1 MKHIITGSLLL
12 LSSGLY
18 AASISGVEHGSAAG
32 GYQLVFK
39 NAGVKPAAFNTDSSI
54 VLDFPNTTSSMKSRG
69 VDVASNGIYNVDVIP
84 GQGRTRAVI
93 NLSSPMNYNVSLQG
107 QDVIVSVTPGA
118 KGAMKAPVGKA
129 AAPAAGFRG
138 AVNPQMVNVGKGTA
152 TIGKGVNTVGA
163 LSPEFKRT
171 SNGRAAFTF
180 NLPSPD
186 TVVNIRKDGNKVVAD
201 VRGITIANSEQKR
214 LDVTDYNTPVS
225 YAEIKKGNGGATV
238 SLNMAGNPFEFVSYQ
253 SGNTYSI
260 EIMKPAQSAQDR
272 KVQEMLGF
280 GSGKHYKGEPLS
292 LNFQDIEVRAVL
304 QIIAEFTRNNIVVSD
319 GVTGNITLR
328 LDNVPWDQ
336 ALDIIMKTKGLD
348 KRQSGDVIYV
358 ATLEELRTSELTILR
373 TLEEKKQLTPT
384 RIDRIQVQFARA
396 TDLKKL
402 IDEAKN
408 NVRSTTANGLSTNVD
423 SILSE
428 KGSVSVD
435 ERTNTLIVNDIPEKI
450 QAVRDLVAELDK
462 PVKQVLI
469 DSRIV
474 LTEDNYARDL
484 GSRFGVSFI
493 NRSSSKLVTG
503 SGNSVA
509 SSVLAQS
516 VVNGERPLTVPD
528 LTNRLGVNMPVIGGT
543 SGNPASYGL
552 SILSGDFLVDLELSA
567 LQTEGRVEIV
577 SSPRV
582 VTQDGAPA
590 EIWSGVEVPIV
601 TRNENSTNGTSSSS
615 STTLETVT
623 AALRLSVTPRIAP
636 NNMVDMELNINND
649 ELGNNVSVAGQTS
662 FTKNTSGVK
671 TNVLVDNGETIV
683 LGGVY
688 KQRQTA
694 KTEKVPLLGDI
705 PVIGNAFKKNTRAF
719 EKNEMLIFVT
729 PRIVDKQLVDNDK
742 FSSLR
747 DR

>member
-253 SGNTYSI
+253 SGNTYTI

-396 TDLKKL
+396 ADLKKL
-402 IDEAKN
+402 IDDAKN
-408 NVRSTTANGLSTNVD
+408 NVRSTTTNGLSNNVD

-450 QAVRDLVAELDK
+450 QAVRELVAELDK

-484 GSRFGVSFI
+484 GARFGVSFI
-493 NRSSSKLVTG
+493 NRTNSKLVTG
-503 SGNSVA
+503 SGSSAA
-509 SSVLAQS
+509 STSLAVD
-516 VVNGERPLTVPD
+516 VVNGTRPLTIPD
-528 LTNRLGVNMPVIGGT
+528 LSNRLGVNMPVVGGT
-543 SGNPASYGL
+543 AGTPASYGL

-590 EIWSGVEVPIV
+590 EVWSGTEVPIV
-601 TRNENSTNGTSSSS
+601 TRDDEGKS
-615 STTLETVT
+615 TLETVT
-623 AALRLSVTPRIAP
+623 AALRLNVTPRIAP

-688 KQRQTA
+688 KQRQAA
-694 KTEKVPLLGDI
+694 KTDKVPLLGDI
-705 PVIGNAFKKNTRAF
+705 PVIGNAFKKNTREF
-719 EKNEMLIFVT
+719 KKNEMLIFVT

>member
-39 NAGVKPAAFNTDSSI
+39 NAGVKPAAFNTDASI

-138 AVNPQMVNVGKGTA
+138 AVNPQLVNVGKGTA

-253 SGNTYSI
+253 SGNTYTI

-384 RIDRIQVQFARA
+384 RIDRIQIQFARA

>member
-118 KGAMKAPVGKA
+118 KSAMKAPVGKA

-138 AVNPQMVNVGKGTA
+138 AVSPQMVNVGKGTA

-163 LSPEFKRT
+163 LSPEFKKT
-171 SNGRAAFTF
+171 SNGKAALTF

-253 SGNTYSI
+253 SGNVYTI
-260 EIMKPAQSAQDR
+260 EIMKPAQNEQER
-272 KVQEMLGF
+272 KVQELLGF

-336 ALDIIMKTKGLD
+336 ALDIILKTKGLD

-358 ATLEELRTSELTILR
+358 ATLDELRNSELSVLK
-373 TLEEKKQLTPT
+373 TLKDKADLTPT

-402 IDEAKN
+402 IDDAKN
-408 NVRSTTANGLSTNVD
+408 NTKSSGNGGISNNVD
-423 SILSE
+423 SIISE
-428 KGSVSVD
+428 RGSVSVD

-450 QAVRDLVAELDK
+450 QAVRELVAELDK

-484 GSRFGVSFI
+484 GARFGVSFI
-493 NRSSSKLVTG
+493 NRTSDKLITG
-503 SGNSVA
+503 SGTSNA
-509 SSVLAQS
+509 STSLAVD
-516 VVNGERPLTVPD
+516 VVNGTRPLTIPD
-528 LTNRLGVNMPVIGGT
+528 LSNRLGVNMPVVGGT
-543 SGNPASYGL
+543 SGTPASYGL

-590 EIWSGVEVPIV
+590 EVWSGTEVPIV
-601 TRNENSTNGTSSSS
+601 TRDDEGKS
-615 STTLETVT
+615 TLETVT
-623 AALRLSVTPRIAP
+623 AALRLNVTPRIAP

-688 KQRQTA
+688 KQRQAA

-705 PVIGNAFKKNTRAF
+705 PVIGNAFKKNTREF
-719 EKNEMLIFVT
+719 KKNEMLIFVT

>member
-138 AVNPQMVNVGKGTA
+138 AVSPQMVNVGKGTA

-163 LSPEFKRT
+163 LSPEFKKT
-171 SNGRAAFTF
+171 SNGKAALTF

-253 SGNTYSI
+253 SGNVYTI
-260 EIMKPAQSAQDR
+260 EIMKPAQNEQER
-272 KVQEMLGF
+272 KVQELLGF
-280 GSGKHYKGEPLS
+280 GSGKHYRGEPLS

-336 ALDIIMKTKGLD
+336 ALDIILKTKGLD

-358 ATLEELRTSELTILR
+358 ATLDELRNSELSVLK
-373 TLEEKKQLTPT
+373 TLKDKADLTPT

-402 IDEAKN
+402 IDDAKN
-408 NVRSTTANGLSTNVD
+408 NTKSSGNGGISNNVD
-423 SILSE
+423 SIISE
-428 KGSVSVD
+428 RGSVSVD

-450 QAVRDLVAELDK
+450 QAVRELVAELDK

-484 GSRFGVSFI
+484 GARFGVSFI
-493 NRSSSKLVTG
+493 NRTSDKLITG
-503 SGNSVA
+503 SGTSNA
-509 SSVLAQS
+509 STSLAVD
-516 VVNGERPLTVPD
+516 VVNGTRPLTIPD
-528 LTNRLGVNMPVIGGT
+528 LSNRLGVNMPLVGGT
-543 SGNPASYGL
+543 SGTPASYGL

-590 EIWSGVEVPIV
+590 EVWSGTEVPIV
-601 TRNENSTNGTSSSS
+601 TRDDEGKS
-615 STTLETVT
+615 TLETVT
-623 AALRLSVTPRIAP
+623 AALRLNVTPRIAP

-688 KQRQTA
+688 KQRQAA
-694 KTEKVPLLGDI
+694 KTDKVPLLGDI

>member
-138 AVNPQMVNVGKGTA
+138 AVSSQMVNVGKGTA

-163 LSPEFKRT
+163 LSPEFKKT
-171 SNGRAAFTF
+171 SNGKAALTF

-253 SGNTYSI
+253 SGNVYTI
-260 EIMKPAQSAQDR
+260 EIMKPAQNEQER
-272 KVQEMLGF
+272 KVQELLGF

-336 ALDIIMKTKGLD
+336 ALDIILKTKGLD

-358 ATLEELRTSELTILR
+358 ATLDELRNSELSVLK
-373 TLEEKKQLTPT
+373 TLKDKADLTPT

-396 TDLKKL
+396 ADLKKL
-402 IDEAKN
+402 IDDAKN
-408 NVRSTTANGLSTNVD
+408 NTKSSGNGGISNNVD
-423 SILSE
+423 SIISE
-428 KGSVSVD
+428 RGSVSVD

-450 QAVRDLVAELDK
+450 QAVRELVAELDK

-484 GSRFGVSFI
+484 GARFGVSFI
-493 NRSSSKLVTG
+493 NRTSDKLITG
-503 SGNSVA
+503 SGTSNA
-509 SSVLAQS
+509 STSLAVD
-516 VVNGERPLTVPD
+516 VVNGTRPLTIPD
-528 LTNRLGVNMPVIGGT
+528 LSNRLGVNMPLVGGT
-543 SGNPASYGL
+543 SGTPASYGL

-590 EIWSGVEVPIV
+590 EVWSGTEVPIV
-601 TRNENSTNGTSSSS
+601 TRDDEGKS
-615 STTLETVT
+615 TLETVT
-623 AALRLSVTPRIAP
+623 AALRLNVTPRIAP

-688 KQRQTA
+688 KQRQAA
-694 KTEKVPLLGDI
+694 KTDKVPLLGDI
-705 PVIGNAFKKNTRAF
+705 PVIGNAFKKNTREF
-719 EKNEMLIFVT
+719 KKNEMLIFVT

>member
-1 MKHIITGSLLL
+1 MKHIFTGSLLL
-12 LSSGLY
+12 LSSSLY

-39 NAGVKPAAFNTDSSI
+39 NAGVKPTAFNTDSSI

-93 NLSSPMNYNVSLQG
+93 NLSSPMSYNVSLQG
-107 QDVIVSVTPGA
+107 QDVVVSVMPGSKA
-118 KGAMKAPVGKA
+118 TRKGVPVAGKA

-138 AVNPQMVNVGKGTA
+138 AVNPQMVTVGKGTA
-152 TIGKGVNTVGA
+152 TIGKGVNSASA
-163 LSPEFKRT
+163 LAPEFRRT
-171 SNGRAAFTF
+171 SNGRAAFSF

-186 TVVNIRKDGNKVVAD
+186 TVVNIRKDGNKVIAD
-201 VRGITIANSEQKR
+201 VRGITISNSEQKR
-214 LDVTDYNTPVS
+214 LDVTDYSTPVS

-253 SGNTYSI
+253 SGNTYTI
-260 EIMKPAQSAQDR
+260 EVMKPAQNAQDR

-280 GSGKHYKGEPLS
+280 GSGKSYKGEPLS

-304 QIIAEFTRNNIVVSD
+304 QIIAEFTHNNIVVSD

-336 ALDIIMKTKGLD
+336 ALDIILKTKGLD

-373 TLEEKKQLTPT
+373 TLEEKKNLTPT

-408 NVRSTTANGLSTNVD
+408 NVRSTGNSGVSNNVD
-423 SILSE
+423 SILSDR
-428 KGSVSVD
+428 GSVSVD
-435 ERTNTLIVNDIPEKI
+435 ERTNTLVVNDIPEKI
-450 QAVRDLVAELDK
+450 QAVRELVAELDK

-484 GSRFGVSFI
+484 GARFGVSFI
-493 NRSSSKLVTG
+493 NRTSSKLVTG
-503 SGNSVA
+503 SGTSNA
-509 SSVLAQS
+509 STSLAVD
-516 VVNGERPLTVPD
+516 VVNGTRPLTIPD
-528 LTNRLGVNMPVIGGT
+528 LSSRLGVNMPVIGGT
-543 SGNPASYGL
+543 SGTPASYGL

-582 VTQDGAPA
+582 VTQDGAQA
-590 EIWSGVEVPIV
+590 EVWSGTEVPIV
-601 TRNENSTNGTSSSS
+601 TRVEGTNSSR

-623 AALRLSVTPRIAP
+623 AALRLNVTPRIAP

-688 KQRQTA
+688 KQRQAA

-705 PVIGNAFKKNTRAF
+705 PVIGNAFKKNSRTF

-747 DR
+747 DK

>member
-138 AVNPQMVNVGKGTA
+138 AVSPQMVNVGKGTA

-163 LSPEFKRT
+163 LSPEFKKT
-171 SNGRAAFTF
+171 SNGKAALTF

-253 SGNTYSI
+253 SGNVYTI
-260 EIMKPAQSAQDR
+260 EIMKPAQNEQER
-272 KVQEMLGF
+272 KVQELLGF

-336 ALDIIMKTKGLD
+336 ALDIILKTKGLD

-358 ATLEELRTSELTILR
+358 ATLDELRNSELSVLK
-373 TLEEKKQLTPT
+373 TLKDKADLTPT

-402 IDEAKN
+402 IDDAKN
-408 NVRSTTANGLSTNVD
+408 NTKSSGNGGISNNVD
-423 SILSE
+423 SIISE
-428 KGSVSVD
+428 RGSVSVD

-450 QAVRDLVAELDK
+450 QAVRELVAELDK

-484 GSRFGVSFI
+484 GARFGVSFI
-493 NRSSSKLVTG
+493 NRTNSKLVTG
-503 SGNSVA
+503 SGSSAA
-509 SSVLAQS
+509 STSLAVD
-516 VVNGERPLTVPD
+516 VVNGTRPLTIPD
-528 LTNRLGVNMPVIGGT
+528 LSNRLGVNMPVVGGT
-543 SGNPASYGL
+543 AGTPASYGL

-590 EIWSGVEVPIV
+590 EVWSGTEVPIV
-601 TRNENSTNGTSSSS
+601 TRDDEGKS
-615 STTLETVT
+615 TLETVT
-623 AALRLSVTPRIAP
+623 AALRLNVTPRIAP

-688 KQRQTA
+688 KQRQAA
-694 KTEKVPLLGDI
+694 KTDKVPLLGDI
-705 PVIGNAFKKNTRAF
+705 PVIGNAFKKNTREF
-719 EKNEMLIFVT
+719 KKNEMLIFVT

>member
-253 SGNTYSI
+253 SGNTYTI

-408 NVRSTTANGLSTNVD
+408 NVRSTTANGLSNNVD

-484 GSRFGVSFI
+484 GARFGVSFI
-493 NRSSSKLVTG
+493 NRTSDKLITG
-503 SGNSVA
+503 SGTSNA
-509 SSVLAQS
+509 STSLAVD
-516 VVNGERPLTVPD
+516 VVNGTRPLTIPD
-528 LTNRLGVNMPVIGGT
+528 LSNRLGVNMPLVGGT
-543 SGNPASYGL
+543 SGTPASYGL

-582 VTQDGAPA
+582 VTQDGAQA
-590 EIWSGVEVPIV
+590 EIWSGTEVPIV
-601 TRNENSTNGTSSSS
+601 TRDESTNGSR

-623 AALRLSVTPRIAP
+623 AALRLNVTPRIAP

-683 LGGVY
+683 LG
-688 KQRQTA
+688 
-694 KTEKVPLLGDI
+694 LS
-705 PVIGNAFKKNTRAF
+705 
-719 EKNEMLIFVT
+719 LIH
-729 PRIVDKQLVDNDK
+729 I
-742 FSSLR
+742 
-747 DR
+747 

>member
-253 SGNTYSI
+253 SGNTYTI

-408 NVRSTTANGLSTNVD
+408 NVRSTTANGLSNNVD

-484 GSRFGVSFI
+484 GARFGVSFI
-493 NRSSSKLVTG
+493 NRTSDKLITG
-503 SGNSVA
+503 SGTSNA
-509 SSVLAQS
+509 STSLAVD
-516 VVNGERPLTVPD
+516 VVNGTRPLTIPD
-528 LTNRLGVNMPVIGGT
+528 LSSRLGVNMPVIGGT
-543 SGNPASYGL
+543 AGTPANYGL

-582 VTQDGAPA
+582 VTQDGAQA
-590 EIWSGVEVPIV
+590 EIWSGTEVPIV
-601 TRNENSTNGTSSSS
+601 TRDESTNGSR

-623 AALRLSVTPRIAP
+623 AALRLNVTPRIAP

-694 KTEKVPLLGDI
+694 KTDKVPLLGDI
-705 PVIGNAFKKNTRAF
+705 PVIGNAFKKNTREF
-719 EKNEMLIFVT
+719 KKNEMLIFVT

>member
-1 MKHIITGSLLL
+1 
-12 LSSGLY
+12 
-18 AASISGVEHGSAAG
+18 
-32 GYQLVFK
+32 
-39 NAGVKPAAFNTDSSI
+39 
-54 VLDFPNTTSSMKSRG
+54 
-69 VDVASNGIYNVDVIP
+69 
-84 GQGRTRAVI
+84 
-93 NLSSPMNYNVSLQG
+93 
-107 QDVIVSVTPGA
+107 
-118 KGAMKAPVGKA
+118 MKAPVGKA

-138 AVNPQMVNVGKGTA
+138 AVSPQMVNVGKGTA

-163 LSPEFKRT
+163 LSPEFKKT
-171 SNGRAAFTF
+171 SNGKAALTF

-253 SGNTYSI
+253 SGNVYTI
-260 EIMKPAQSAQDR
+260 EIMKPAQNEQER
-272 KVQEMLGF
+272 KVQELLGF

-336 ALDIIMKTKGLD
+336 ALDIILKTKGLD

-358 ATLEELRTSELTILR
+358 ATLDELRNSELSVLK
-373 TLEEKKQLTPT
+373 TLKDKADLTPT

-402 IDEAKN
+402 IDDAKN
-408 NVRSTTANGLSTNVD
+408 NTKSSGNGGISNNVD
-423 SILSE
+423 SIISE
-428 KGSVSVD
+428 RGSVSVD

-450 QAVRDLVAELDK
+450 QAVRELVAELDK

-484 GSRFGVSFI
+484 GARFGVSFI
-493 NRSSSKLVTG
+493 NRTSDKLITG
-503 SGNSVA
+503 SGTSNA
-509 SSVLAQS
+509 STSLAVD
-516 VVNGERPLTVPD
+516 VVNGTRPLTIPD
-528 LTNRLGVNMPVIGGT
+528 LSNRLGVNMPLVGGT
-543 SGNPASYGL
+543 SGTPASYGL

-590 EIWSGVEVPIV
+590 EVWSGTEVPIV
-601 TRNENSTNGTSSSS
+601 TRDDEGKS
-615 STTLETVT
+615 TLETVT
-623 AALRLSVTPRIAP
+623 AALRLNVTPRIAP

-688 KQRQTA
+688 KQRQAA
-694 KTEKVPLLGDI
+694 KTDKVPLLGDI
-705 PVIGNAFKKNTRAF
+705 PVIGNAFKKNTREF
-719 EKNEMLIFVT
+719 KKNEMLIFVT

>member
-253 SGNTYSI
+253 SGSTYTI
-260 EIMKPAQSAQDR
+260 EIMKPAQSTQDR

-384 RIDRIQVQFARA
+384 RIDRIQIQFARA

-408 NVRSTTANGLSTNVD
+408 NVRSTTANGLSNNVD

-484 GSRFGVSFI
+484 GARFGVSFI
-493 NRSSSKLVTG
+493 NRTSDKLITG
-503 SGNSVA
+503 SGTSNA
-509 SSVLAQS
+509 STSLAVD
-516 VVNGERPLTVPD
+516 VVNGTRPLTIPD
-528 LTNRLGVNMPVIGGT
+528 LSSRLGVNMPVIGGT
-543 SGNPASYGL
+543 AGTPANYGL

-582 VTQDGAPA
+582 VTQDGAQA
-590 EIWSGVEVPIV
+590 EIWSGTEVPIV
-601 TRNENSTNGTSSSS
+601 TRDESTNGSR

-623 AALRLSVTPRIAP
+623 AALRLNVTPRIAP

-694 KTEKVPLLGDI
+694 KTDKVPLLGDI
-705 PVIGNAFKKNTRAF
+705 PVIGNAFKKNTREF
-719 EKNEMLIFVT
+719 KKNEMLIFVT
-729 PRIVDKQLVDNDK
+729 PRIVDKQLVENDK

>member
-253 SGNTYSI
+253 SGNTYTI

-292 LNFQDIEVRAVL
+292 LNLQDIEVRAVL

>member
-186 TVVNIRKDGNKVVAD
+186 TVVNVRKDGNKVVAD

-253 SGNTYSI
+253 SGNTYTI

-516 VVNGERPLTVPD
+516 VVNGDRPLTVPD

-601 TRNENSTNGTSSSS
+601 TRNENSTTGTSSSS

>member
-138 AVNPQMVNVGKGTA
+138 AVSPQMVNVGKGTA

-163 LSPEFKRT
+163 LSPEFKKT
-171 SNGRAAFTF
+171 SNGKAALTF

-253 SGNTYSI
+253 SGNVYTI
-260 EIMKPAQSAQDR
+260 EIMKPAQNEQER
-272 KVQEMLGF
+272 KVQELLGF

-336 ALDIIMKTKGLD
+336 ALDIILKTKGLD

-358 ATLEELRTSELTILR
+358 ATLDELRNSELSVLK
-373 TLEEKKQLTPT
+373 TLKDKADLTPT

-402 IDEAKN
+402 IDDAKN
-408 NVRSTTANGLSTNVD
+408 NTKSSGNSGISNNVD
-423 SILSE
+423 SIISE
-428 KGSVSVD
+428 RGSVSVD

-450 QAVRDLVAELDK
+450 QAVRELVAELDK

-484 GSRFGVSFI
+484 GARFGVSFI
-493 NRSSSKLVTG
+493 NRTSDKLITG
-503 SGNSVA
+503 SGTSNA
-509 SSVLAQS
+509 STSLAVD
-516 VVNGERPLTVPD
+516 VVNGTRPLTIPD
-528 LTNRLGVNMPVIGGT
+528 LSNRLGVNMPLVGGT
-543 SGNPASYGL
+543 SGTPASYGL

-577 SSPRV
+577 SSSRV

-590 EIWSGVEVPIV
+590 EVWSGTEVPIV
-601 TRNENSTNGTSSSS
+601 TRDDEGKS
-615 STTLETVT
+615 TLETVT
-623 AALRLSVTPRIAP
+623 AALRLNVTPRIAP

-688 KQRQTA
+688 KQRQAA
-694 KTEKVPLLGDI
+694 KTDKVPLLGDI
-705 PVIGNAFKKNTRAF
+705 PVIGNAFKKNTREF
-719 EKNEMLIFVT
+719 KKNEMLIFVT
-729 PRIVDKQLVDNDK
+729 PRIVDKQLVENDK

>member
-138 AVNPQMVNVGKGTA
+138 AVSPQMVNVGKGTA

-163 LSPEFKRT
+163 LSPEFKKT
-171 SNGRAAFTF
+171 SNGKAALTF

-253 SGNTYSI
+253 SGNVYTI
-260 EIMKPAQSAQDR
+260 EIMKPAQNEQER
-272 KVQEMLGF
+272 KVQELLGF

-336 ALDIIMKTKGLD
+336 ALDIILKTKGLD

-358 ATLEELRTSELTILR
+358 ATLDELRNSELSVLK
-373 TLEEKKQLTPT
+373 TLKDKADLTPT

-402 IDEAKN
+402 IDDAKN
-408 NVRSTTANGLSTNVD
+408 NTKNSGNGGISNNVD
-423 SILSE
+423 SIISE
-428 KGSVSVD
+428 RGSVSVD

-450 QAVRDLVAELDK
+450 QAVRELVAELDK

-484 GSRFGVSFI
+484 GARFGVSFI
-493 NRSSSKLVTG
+493 NRTSDKLITG
-503 SGNSVA
+503 SGTSNA
-509 SSVLAQS
+509 STSLAVD
-516 VVNGERPLTVPD
+516 VVNGTRPLTIPD
-528 LTNRLGVNMPVIGGT
+528 LSNRLGVNMPLVGGT
-543 SGNPASYGL
+543 SGTPASYGL

-590 EIWSGVEVPIV
+590 EVWSGTEVPIV
-601 TRNENSTNGTSSSS
+601 TRDDEGKS
-615 STTLETVT
+615 TLETVT
-623 AALRLSVTPRIAP
+623 AALRLNVTPRIAP

-688 KQRQTA
+688 KQRQAA
-694 KTEKVPLLGDI
+694 KTDKVPLLGDI
-705 PVIGNAFKKNTRAF
+705 PVIGNAFKKNTREF
-719 EKNEMLIFVT
+719 KKNEMLIFVT

>member
-214 LDVTDYNTPVS
+214 LDVTDYNTPVC

-253 SGNTYSI
+253 SGNTYTI

>member
-138 AVNPQMVNVGKGTA
+138 AVSPQMVNVGKGTA

-163 LSPEFKRT
+163 LSPEFKKT
-171 SNGRAAFTF
+171 SNGKAALTF

-253 SGNTYSI
+253 SGNVYTI
-260 EIMKPAQSAQDR
+260 EIMKPAQNEQER
-272 KVQEMLGF
+272 KVQELLGF

-336 ALDIIMKTKGLD
+336 ALDIILKTKGLD

-358 ATLEELRTSELTILR
+358 ATLDELRNSELSVLK
-373 TLEEKKQLTPT
+373 TLKDKADLTPT

-402 IDEAKN
+402 IDDAKN
-408 NVRSTTANGLSTNVD
+408 NTKSSGNCGISTNVD
-423 SILSE
+423 SIISE
-428 KGSVSVD
+428 RGSVSVD

-450 QAVRDLVAELDK
+450 QAVRELVAELDK

-484 GSRFGVSFI
+484 GARFGVSFI
-493 NRSSSKLVTG
+493 NRTSDKLITG
-503 SGNSVA
+503 SGTSNA
-509 SSVLAQS
+509 STSLAVD
-516 VVNGERPLTVPD
+516 VVNGTRPLTIPD
-528 LTNRLGVNMPVIGGT
+528 LSSRLGVNMPVIGGT
-543 SGNPASYGL
+543 AGTPANYGL

-582 VTQDGAPA
+582 VTQDGAQA
-590 EIWSGVEVPIV
+590 EIWSGTEVPIV
-601 TRNENSTNGTSSSS
+601 TRDESTNGSR

-623 AALRLSVTPRIAP
+623 AALRLNVTPRIAP

-694 KTEKVPLLGDI
+694 KTDKVPLLGDI
-705 PVIGNAFKKNTRAF
+705 PVIGNAFKKNTREF
-719 EKNEMLIFVT
+719 KKNEMLIFVT

>member
-186 TVVNIRKDGNKVVAD
+186 TVVNVRKDGNKVVAD

-253 SGNTYSI
+253 SGNTYTI

-484 GSRFGVSFI
+484 GARFGVSFI
-493 NRSSSKLVTG
+493 NRTSDKLITG
-503 SGNSVA
+503 SGTSNA
-509 SSVLAQS
+509 STSLAVD
-516 VVNGERPLTVPD
+516 VVNGTRPLTIPD
-528 LTNRLGVNMPVIGGT
+528 LSSRLGVNMPVIGGT
-543 SGNPASYGL
+543 AGTPANYGL

-582 VTQDGAPA
+582 VTQDGAQA
-590 EIWSGVEVPIV
+590 EIWSGTEVPIV
-601 TRNENSTNGTSSSS
+601 TRDESTNSST

-623 AALRLSVTPRIAP
+623 AALRLNVTPRIAP

-694 KTEKVPLLGDI
+694 KTDKVPLLGDI
-705 PVIGNAFKKNTRAF
+705 PVIGNAFKKNTREF
-719 EKNEMLIFVT
+719 KKNEMLIFVT

>member
-39 NAGVKPAAFNTDSSI
+39 NAGVKPAAFNTDASI

-138 AVNPQMVNVGKGTA
+138 AVNPQMINVGKGTA

-186 TVVNIRKDGNKVVAD
+186 TVVNVRKDGNKVVAD

-253 SGNTYSI
+253 SGNTYTI

-516 VVNGERPLTVPD
+516 VVNGDRPLTVPD

-601 TRNENSTNGTSSSS
+601 TRNENSTTGTSSSS

>member
-253 SGNTYSI
+253 SGSTYTI

-384 RIDRIQVQFARA
+384 RIDRIQIQFARA

-408 NVRSTTANGLSTNVD
+408 NVRSTTANGLSNNVD

-484 GSRFGVSFI
+484 GARFGVSFI
-493 NRSSSKLVTG
+493 NRTSDKLITG
-503 SGNSVA
+503 SGTSNA
-509 SSVLAQS
+509 STSLAVD
-516 VVNGERPLTVPD
+516 VVNGTRPLTIPD
-528 LTNRLGVNMPVIGGT
+528 LSNRLGVNMPLVGGT
-543 SGNPASYGL
+543 SGTPASYGL

-590 EIWSGVEVPIV
+590 EVWSGTEVPIV
-601 TRNENSTNGTSSSS
+601 TRDDEGKS
-615 STTLETVT
+615 TLETVT
-623 AALRLSVTPRIAP
+623 AALRLNVTPRIAP

-694 KTEKVPLLGDI
+694 KTDKVPLLGDI
-705 PVIGNAFKKNTRAF
+705 PVIGNAFKKNTREF
-719 EKNEMLIFVT
+719 KKNEMLIFVT
-729 PRIVDKQLVDNDK
+729 PRIVDKQLVENDK

>member
-138 AVNPQMVNVGKGTA
+138 AVSPQMVNVGKGTA

-163 LSPEFKRT
+163 LSPEFKKT
-171 SNGRAAFTF
+171 SNGKAALTF

-253 SGNTYSI
+253 SGNVYTI
-260 EIMKPAQSAQDR
+260 EIMKPAQNEQER
-272 KVQEMLGF
+272 KVQELLGF

-336 ALDIIMKTKGLD
+336 ALDIILKTKGLD

-358 ATLEELRTSELTILR
+358 ATLDELRNSELSVLK
-373 TLEEKKQLTPT
+373 TLKDKADLTPT

-402 IDEAKN
+402 IDDAKN
-408 NVRSTTANGLSTNVD
+408 NTKSSGNGGISNNVD
-423 SILSE
+423 SIISE
-428 KGSVSVD
+428 RGSVSVD

-450 QAVRDLVAELDK
+450 QAVRELVAELDK

-484 GSRFGVSFI
+484 GARFGVSFI
-493 NRSSSKLVTG
+493 NRTSDKLITG
-503 SGNSVA
+503 SGTSNA
-509 SSVLAQS
+509 STSLAVD
-516 VVNGERPLTVPD
+516 VVNGTRPLTIPD
-528 LTNRLGVNMPVIGGT
+528 LSNRLGVNMPLVGGT
-543 SGNPASYGL
+543 SGTPASYGL

-590 EIWSGVEVPIV
+590 EVWSGTEVPIV
-601 TRNENSTNGTSSSS
+601 TRDDEGKS
-615 STTLETVT
+615 TLETVT
-623 AALRLSVTPRIAP
+623 AALRLNVTPRIAP

-694 KTEKVPLLGDI
+694 KTDKVPLLGDI
-705 PVIGNAFKKNTRAF
+705 PVIGNAFKKNTREF
-719 EKNEMLIFVT
+719 KKNEMLIFVT
-729 PRIVDKQLVDNDK
+729 PRIVDKQLVENDK

>member
-253 SGNTYSI
+253 SGNTYTI

>member
-253 SGNTYSI
+253 SGNTYTI

-384 RIDRIQVQFARA
+384 RIDRIQIQFARA

>member
-138 AVNPQMVNVGKGTA
+138 AVSPQMVNVGKGTA

-163 LSPEFKRT
+163 LSPEFKKT
-171 SNGRAAFTF
+171 SNGKAALTF

-253 SGNTYSI
+253 SGNVYTI
-260 EIMKPAQSAQDR
+260 EIMKPAQNEQER
-272 KVQEMLGF
+272 KVQELLGF

-304 QIIAEFTRNNIVVSD
+304 QIIAEFTRTNIVVSD

-336 ALDIIMKTKGLD
+336 ALDIILKTKGLD

-358 ATLEELRTSELTILR
+358 ATLDELRNSELSVLK
-373 TLEEKKQLTPT
+373 TLKDKADLTPT

-402 IDEAKN
+402 IDDAKN
-408 NVRSTTANGLSTNVD
+408 NTKSSGNGGISNNVD
-423 SILSE
+423 SIISE
-428 KGSVSVD
+428 RGSVSVD

-450 QAVRDLVAELDK
+450 QAVRELVAELDK

-484 GSRFGVSFI
+484 GARFGVSFI
-493 NRSSSKLVTG
+493 NRTSDKLITG
-503 SGNSVA
+503 SGTSNA
-509 SSVLAQS
+509 STSLAVD
-516 VVNGERPLTVPD
+516 VVNGTRPLTIPD
-528 LTNRLGVNMPVIGGT
+528 LSNRLGVNMPLVGGT
-543 SGNPASYGL
+543 SGTPASYGL

-590 EIWSGVEVPIV
+590 EVWSGTEVPIV
-601 TRNENSTNGTSSSS
+601 TRDDEGKS
-615 STTLETVT
+615 TLETVT
-623 AALRLSVTPRIAP
+623 AALRLNVTPRIAP

-688 KQRQTA
+688 KQRQAA
-694 KTEKVPLLGDI
+694 KTDKVPLLGDI
-705 PVIGNAFKKNTRAF
+705 PVIGNAFKKNTREF
-719 EKNEMLIFVT
+719 KKNEMLIFVT

>member
-163 LSPEFKRT
+163 LSPEFKKT
-171 SNGRAAFTF
+171 SNGKAALTF

-253 SGNTYSI
+253 SGNVYTI
-260 EIMKPAQSAQDR
+260 EIMKPAQNEQER
-272 KVQEMLGF
+272 KVQELLGF

-336 ALDIIMKTKGLD
+336 ALDIILKTKGLD

-358 ATLEELRTSELTILR
+358 ATLDELRNSELSVLK
-373 TLEEKKQLTPT
+373 TLKDKADLTPT

-402 IDEAKN
+402 IDDAKN
-408 NVRSTTANGLSTNVD
+408 NTKSSGNGGISNNVD
-423 SILSE
+423 SIISE
-428 KGSVSVD
+428 RGSVSVD

-450 QAVRDLVAELDK
+450 QAVRELVAELDK

-484 GSRFGVSFI
+484 GARFGVSFI
-493 NRSSSKLVTG
+493 NRTSDKLITG
-503 SGNSVA
+503 SGTSNA
-509 SSVLAQS
+509 STSLAVD
-516 VVNGERPLTVPD
+516 VVNGTRPLTIPD
-528 LTNRLGVNMPVIGGT
+528 LSNRLGVNMPLVGGT
-543 SGNPASYGL
+543 SGTPASYGL

-590 EIWSGVEVPIV
+590 EVWSGTEVPIV
-601 TRNENSTNGTSSSS
+601 TRDDEGKS
-615 STTLETVT
+615 TLETVT
-623 AALRLSVTPRIAP
+623 AALRLNVTPRIAP

-694 KTEKVPLLGDI
+694 KTDKVPLLGDI
-705 PVIGNAFKKNTRAF
+705 PVIGNAFKKNTREF
-719 EKNEMLIFVT
+719 KKNEMLIFVT

>member
-138 AVNPQMVNVGKGTA
+138 AVSPQMVNVGKGTA

-163 LSPEFKRT
+163 LSPEFKKT
-171 SNGRAAFTF
+171 SNGKAALTF

-253 SGNTYSI
+253 SGNVYTI
-260 EIMKPAQSAQDR
+260 EIMKPAQNEQER
-272 KVQEMLGF
+272 KVQELLGF

-336 ALDIIMKTKGLD
+336 ALDIILKTKGLD

-358 ATLEELRTSELTILR
+358 ATLDELRNSELSVLK
-373 TLEEKKQLTPT
+373 TLKDKADLTPT

-402 IDEAKN
+402 IDDAKN
-408 NVRSTTANGLSTNVD
+408 NTKSSGNGGISNNVD
-423 SILSE
+423 SIISE
-428 KGSVSVD
+428 RGSVSVD

-450 QAVRDLVAELDK
+450 QAVRELVAELDK

-484 GSRFGVSFI
+484 GARFGVSFI
-493 NRSSSKLVTG
+493 NRTSDKLITG
-503 SGNSVA
+503 SGTSNA
-509 SSVLAQS
+509 STSLAVD
-516 VVNGERPLTVPD
+516 VVNGTRPLTIPD
-528 LTNRLGVNMPVIGGT
+528 LSNRLGVNMPLVGGT
-543 SGNPASYGL
+543 SGTPASYGL

-582 VTQDGAPA
+582 VTQDGAQA
-590 EIWSGVEVPIV
+590 EIWSGTEVPIV
-601 TRNENSTNGTSSSS
+601 TRDESTNGSR

-623 AALRLSVTPRIAP
+623 AALRLNVTPRIAP

-694 KTEKVPLLGDI
+694 KTDKVPLLGDI
-705 PVIGNAFKKNTRAF
+705 PVIGNAFKKNTREF
-719 EKNEMLIFVT
+719 KKNEMLIFVT
-729 PRIVDKQLVDNDK
+729 PRIVDKQLVENDK

>member
-253 SGNTYSI
+253 SGNAYTI

-384 RIDRIQVQFARA
+384 RIDRIQIQFARA

-484 GSRFGVSFI
+484 GARFGVSFI
-493 NRSSSKLVTG
+493 NRTSDKLITG
-503 SGNSVA
+503 SGTSNA
-509 SSVLAQS
+509 STSLAVD
-516 VVNGERPLTVPD
+516 VVNGTRPLTIPD
-528 LTNRLGVNMPVIGGT
+528 LSSRLGVNMPVIGGT
-543 SGNPASYGL
+543 AGTPANYGL

-582 VTQDGAPA
+582 VTQDGAQA
-590 EIWSGVEVPIV
+590 EIWSGTEVPIV
-601 TRNENSTNGTSSSS
+601 TRDESTNGSR

-623 AALRLSVTPRIAP
+623 AALRLNVTPRIAP

-688 KQRQTA
+688 KQRQAA
-694 KTEKVPLLGDI
+694 KTDKVPLLGDI
-705 PVIGNAFKKNTRAF
+705 PVIGNAFKKNTREF
-719 EKNEMLIFVT
+719 KKNEMLIFVT
-729 PRIVDKQLVDNDK
+729 PRIVDKQLVENDK

>member
-129 AAPAAGFRG
+129 AAPAVGFRG
-138 AVNPQMVNVGKGTA
+138 AVSPQMVNVGKGTA

-163 LSPEFKRT
+163 LSPEFKKT
-171 SNGRAAFTF
+171 SNGKAALTF

-253 SGNTYSI
+253 SGNVYTI
-260 EIMKPAQSAQDR
+260 EIMKPAQNEQER
-272 KVQEMLGF
+272 KVQELLGF

-336 ALDIIMKTKGLD
+336 ALDIILKTKGLD

-358 ATLEELRTSELTILR
+358 ATLDELRNSELSVLK
-373 TLEEKKQLTPT
+373 TLKDKADLTPT

-402 IDEAKN
+402 IDDAKN
-408 NVRSTTANGLSTNVD
+408 NTKSSGNGGISNNVD
-423 SILSE
+423 SIISE
-428 KGSVSVD
+428 RGSVSVD

-450 QAVRDLVAELDK
+450 QAVRELVAELDK

-484 GSRFGVSFI
+484 GARFGVSFI
-493 NRSSSKLVTG
+493 NRTSDKLITG
-503 SGNSVA
+503 SGTSNA
-509 SSVLAQS
+509 STSLAVD
-516 VVNGERPLTVPD
+516 VVNGTRPLTIPD
-528 LTNRLGVNMPVIGGT
+528 LSNRLGVNMPLVGGT
-543 SGNPASYGL
+543 SGTPASYGL

-590 EIWSGVEVPIV
+590 EVWSGTEVPIV
-601 TRNENSTNGTSSSS
+601 TRDDEGKS
-615 STTLETVT
+615 TLETVT
-623 AALRLSVTPRIAP
+623 AALRLNVTPRIAP

-688 KQRQTA
+688 KQRQAA
-694 KTEKVPLLGDI
+694 KTDKVPLLGDI
-705 PVIGNAFKKNTRAF
+705 PVIGNAFKKNTREF
-719 EKNEMLIFVT
+719 KKNEMLIFVT

>member
-18 AASISGVEHGSAAG
+18 AASISGVEHGSTAG

-39 NAGVKPAAFNTDSSI
+39 NAGVKPAAFNTDASI

-93 NLSSPMNYNVSLQG
+93 NLSSPMSYNVSLQG
-107 QDVIVSVTPGA
+107 QDVVVNVSPGG
-118 KGAMKAPVGKA
+118 KGGNKA
-129 AAPAAGFRG
+129 APAAKTVAPAAGFRG
-138 AVNPQMVNVGKGTA
+138 AVSPQTVNVGKGIA
-152 TIGKGVNTVGA
+152 SIGKGVNTVGA
-163 LSPEFKRT
+163 LSPEFKKT

-186 TVVNIRKDGNKVVAD
+186 TVVNVRKDGNKVVAD

-225 YAEIKKGNGGATV
+225 YAEIKRGNGGATV

-253 SGNTYSI
+253 SGNVYTI
-260 EIMKPAQSAQDR
+260 EIMKPAQNEQER
-272 KVQEMLGF
+272 KVQELLGF

-358 ATLEELRTSELTILR
+358 ATLDELRNSELSVLK
-373 TLEEKKQLTPT
+373 TLKDKADLTPT

-396 TDLKKL
+396 IDLKKL
-402 IDEAKN
+402 IDDAKN
-408 NVRSTTANGLSTNVD
+408 NTKVSGSNGLSNNVD
-423 SILSE
+423 SIISE
-428 KGSVSVD
+428 RGSVSVD

-450 QAVRDLVAELDK
+450 QAVRELVAELDK

-484 GSRFGVSFI
+484 GARFGVSFI
-493 NRSSSKLVTG
+493 NRTNSKLVTG
-503 SGNSVA
+503 SGSSAA
-509 SSVLAQS
+509 STSLAVD
-516 VVNGERPLTVPD
+516 VVNGTRPLTIPD
-528 LTNRLGVNMPVIGGT
+528 LSNRLGVNMPVVGGT
-543 SGNPASYGL
+543 AGTPASYGL

-590 EIWSGVEVPIV
+590 EVWSGTEVPIV
-601 TRNENSTNGTSSSS
+601 TRDDEGKS
-615 STTLETVT
+615 TLETVT
-623 AALRLSVTPRIAP
+623 AALRLNVTPRIAP

-688 KQRQTA
+688 KQRQSA
-694 KTEKVPLLGDI
+694 KTDKVPLLGDI
-705 PVIGNAFKKNTRAF
+705 PVIGNAFKKNSREF
-719 EKNEMLIFVT
+719 KKNEMLIFVT

-747 DR
+747 DK

>member
-138 AVNPQMVNVGKGTA
+138 AVSPQMVNVGKGTA

-163 LSPEFKRT
+163 LSPEFKKT
-171 SNGRAAFTF
+171 SSGKAALTF

-253 SGNTYSI
+253 SGNVYTI
-260 EIMKPAQSAQDR
+260 EIMKPAQNEQER
-272 KVQEMLGF
+272 KVQELLGF

-336 ALDIIMKTKGLD
+336 ALDIILKTKGLD

-358 ATLEELRTSELTILR
+358 ATLDELRNSELSVLK
-373 TLEEKKQLTPT
+373 TLKDKADLTPT

-402 IDEAKN
+402 IDDAKN
-408 NVRSTTANGLSTNVD
+408 NTKSSGNGGISNNVD
-423 SILSE
+423 SIISE
-428 KGSVSVD
+428 RGSVSVD

-450 QAVRDLVAELDK
+450 QAVRELVAELDK

-484 GSRFGVSFI
+484 GARFGVSFI
-493 NRSSSKLVTG
+493 NRTSDKLITG
-503 SGNSVA
+503 SGTSNA
-509 SSVLAQS
+509 STSLAVD
-516 VVNGERPLTVPD
+516 VVNGTRPLTIPD
-528 LTNRLGVNMPVIGGT
+528 LSNRLGVNMPLVGGT
-543 SGNPASYGL
+543 SGTPASYGL

-590 EIWSGVEVPIV
+590 EVWSGTEVPIV
-601 TRNENSTNGTSSSS
+601 TRDDEGKS
-615 STTLETVT
+615 TLETVT
-623 AALRLSVTPRIAP
+623 AALRLNVTPRIAP

-688 KQRQTA
+688 KQRQAA
-694 KTEKVPLLGDI
+694 KTDKVPLLGDI
-705 PVIGNAFKKNTRAF
+705 PVIGNAFKKNTREF
-719 EKNEMLIFVT
+719 KKNEMLIFVT
-729 PRIVDKQLVDNDK
+729 PRIVDKQLVENDK

>member
-253 SGNTYSI
+253 SGSTYTI
-260 EIMKPAQSAQDR
+260 EIMKPAQSAQER

-384 RIDRIQVQFARA
+384 RIDRIQIQFARA

-408 NVRSTTANGLSTNVD
+408 NVRSTTANGLSNNVD

-484 GSRFGVSFI
+484 GARFGVSFI
-493 NRSSSKLVTG
+493 NRTSDKLITG
-503 SGNSVA
+503 SGTSNA
-509 SSVLAQS
+509 STSLAVD
-516 VVNGERPLTVPD
+516 VVNGTRPLTIPD
-528 LTNRLGVNMPVIGGT
+528 LSSRLGVNMPVIGGT
-543 SGNPASYGL
+543 AGTPANYGL

-582 VTQDGAPA
+582 VTQDGAQA
-590 EIWSGVEVPIV
+590 EIWSGTEVPIV
-601 TRNENSTNGTSSSS
+601 TRDESTNGSR

-623 AALRLSVTPRIAP
+623 AALRLNVTPRIAP

-694 KTEKVPLLGDI
+694 KTDKVPLLGDI
-705 PVIGNAFKKNTRAF
+705 PVIGNAFKKNTREF
-719 EKNEMLIFVT
+719 KKNEMLIFVT
-729 PRIVDKQLVDNDK
+729 PRIVDKQLVENDK

>member
-138 AVNPQMVNVGKGTA
+138 AVSPQMVNVGKGTA

-163 LSPEFKRT
+163 LSPEFKKT
-171 SNGRAAFTF
+171 SNGKAALTF

-253 SGNTYSI
+253 SGNVYTI
-260 EIMKPAQSAQDR
+260 EIMKPAQNEQER
-272 KVQEMLGF
+272 KVQELLGF

-336 ALDIIMKTKGLD
+336 ALDIILKTKGLD

-358 ATLEELRTSELTILR
+358 ATLDELRNSELSVLK
-373 TLEEKKQLTPT
+373 TLKDKADLTPT

-402 IDEAKN
+402 IDDAKN
-408 NVRSTTANGLSTNVD
+408 NTKISGNGGISNNVD
-423 SILSE
+423 SIISE
-428 KGSVSVD
+428 RGSVSVD

-450 QAVRDLVAELDK
+450 QAVRELVAELDK

-484 GSRFGVSFI
+484 GARFGVSFI
-493 NRSSSKLVTG
+493 NRTSDKLITG
-503 SGNSVA
+503 SGTSNA
-509 SSVLAQS
+509 STSLAVD
-516 VVNGERPLTVPD
+516 VVNGTRPLTIPD
-528 LTNRLGVNMPVIGGT
+528 LSNRLGVNMPLVGGT
-543 SGNPASYGL
+543 SGTPASYGL

-590 EIWSGVEVPIV
+590 EVWSGTEVPIV
-601 TRNENSTNGTSSSS
+601 TRDDEGKS
-615 STTLETVT
+615 TLETVT
-623 AALRLSVTPRIAP
+623 AALRLNVTPRIAP

-688 KQRQTA
+688 KQRQAA
-694 KTEKVPLLGDI
+694 KTDKVPLLGDI
-705 PVIGNAFKKNTRAF
+705 PVIGNAFKKNTREF
-719 EKNEMLIFVT
+719 KKNEMLIFVT

>member
-253 SGNTYSI
+253 SGNTYTI

-484 GSRFGVSFI
+484 GARFGVSFI
-493 NRSSSKLVTG
+493 NRTSDKLITG
-503 SGNSVA
+503 SGTSNA
-509 SSVLAQS
+509 STSLAVD
-516 VVNGERPLTVPD
+516 VVNGTRPLTIPD
-528 LTNRLGVNMPVIGGT
+528 LSSRLGVNMPVIGGT
-543 SGNPASYGL
+543 AGTPANYGL

-582 VTQDGAPA
+582 VTQDGAQA
-590 EIWSGVEVPIV
+590 EIWSGTEVPIV
-601 TRNENSTNGTSSSS
+601 TRDESTNGSR

-623 AALRLSVTPRIAP
+623 AALRLNVTPRIAP

-694 KTEKVPLLGDI
+694 KTDKVPLLGDI
-705 PVIGNAFKKNTRAF
+705 PVIGNAFKKNTREF
-719 EKNEMLIFVT
+719 KKNEMLIFVT
-729 PRIVDKQLVDNDK
+729 PRIVDKQLVENDK

>member
-1 MKHIITGSLLL
+1 
-12 LSSGLY
+12 
-18 AASISGVEHGSAAG
+18 
-32 GYQLVFK
+32 
-39 NAGVKPAAFNTDSSI
+39 
-54 VLDFPNTTSSMKSRG
+54 MKSRG

-138 AVNPQMVNVGKGTA
+138 AVSPQMVNVGKGTA

-163 LSPEFKRT
+163 LSPEFKKT
-171 SNGRAAFTF
+171 SNGKAALTF

-253 SGNTYSI
+253 SGNVYTI
-260 EIMKPAQSAQDR
+260 EIMKPAQNEQER
-272 KVQEMLGF
+272 KVQELLGF

-336 ALDIIMKTKGLD
+336 ALDIILKTKGLD

-358 ATLEELRTSELTILR
+358 ATLDELRNSELSVLK
-373 TLEEKKQLTPT
+373 TLKDKADLTPT

-402 IDEAKN
+402 IDDAKN
-408 NVRSTTANGLSTNVD
+408 NTKSSGNGGISNNVD
-423 SILSE
+423 SIISE
-428 KGSVSVD
+428 RGSVSVD

-450 QAVRDLVAELDK
+450 QAVRELVAELDK

-484 GSRFGVSFI
+484 GARFGVSFI
-493 NRSSSKLVTG
+493 NRTNDKLITG
-503 SGNSVA
+503 SGTSNA
-509 SSVLAQS
+509 STSLAVD
-516 VVNGERPLTVPD
+516 VVNGTRPLTIPD
-528 LTNRLGVNMPVIGGT
+528 LSNRLGVNMPLVGGT
-543 SGNPASYGL
+543 SGTPASYGL

-590 EIWSGVEVPIV
+590 EVWSGTEVPIV
-601 TRNENSTNGTSSSS
+601 TRDDEGKS
-615 STTLETVT
+615 TLETVT
-623 AALRLSVTPRIAP
+623 AALRLNVTPRIAP

-688 KQRQTA
+688 KQRQAA
-694 KTEKVPLLGDI
+694 KTDKVPLLGDI
-705 PVIGNAFKKNTRAF
+705 PVIGNAFKKNTREF
-719 EKNEMLIFVT
+719 KKNEMLIFVT

>member
-18 AASISGVEHGSAAG
+18 AASISGVEHGSTAG

-39 NAGVKPAAFNTDSSI
+39 NAGVKPAAFNTDASI

-107 QDVIVSVTPGA
+107 QDVVVSVSPGG
-118 KGAMKAPVGKA
+118 KGGLKAT
-129 AAPAAGFRG
+129 PAAKATGFRG
-138 AVNPQMVNVGKGTA
+138 AVSPQTVNVGKGTA
-152 TIGKGVNTVGA
+152 TIGRGVNTVGA

-186 TVVNIRKDGNKVVAD
+186 TVVNVRKDGNKVVAD
-201 VRGITIANSEQKR
+201 VRGITITNSEQKR

-225 YAEIKKGNGGATV
+225 YAEIKRGNGGATV

-253 SGNTYSI
+253 SGNVYTI
-260 EIMKPAQSAQDR
+260 EIMKPAQNEQER
-272 KVQEMLGF
+272 KVQELLGF

-304 QIIAEFTRNNIVVSD
+304 QIIAEFTHNNIVVSD

-358 ATLEELRTSELTILR
+358 ATLEELRNSELTVLK
-373 TLEEKKQLTPT
+373 TLKDKADLTPT

-396 TDLKKL
+396 SDLKKL
-402 IDEAKN
+402 IDEAKKN
-408 NVRSTTANGLSTNVD
+408 SGGTGVNGISNNVD

-428 KGSVSVD
+428 RGSVSVD
-435 ERTNTLIVNDIPEKI
+435 ERTNTLIVNDIPIKI
-450 QAVRDLVAELDK
+450 QAVRELVAELDK

-484 GSRFGVSFI
+484 GARFGVSFI
-493 NRSSSKLVTG
+493 NRTNSKLVTG
-503 SGNSVA
+503 SGTSDA
-509 SSVLAQS
+509 STSLAVD
-516 VVNGERPLTVPD
+516 VVNGKRPLTIPD
-528 LTNRLGVNMPVIGGT
+528 LSSRLGVKMPVSGT
-543 SGNPASYGL
+543 DGNPAGYGL
-552 SILSGDFLVDLELSA
+552 SILSGDFLVDLELTA

-590 EIWSGVEVPIV
+590 EVWSGTEVPIV
-601 TRNENSTNGTSSSS
+601 TRDDEGKSS
-615 STTLETVT
+615 LETVT

-649 ELGNNVSVAGQTS
+649 ELGSNVSVAGQTQFS
-662 FTKNTSGVK
+662 KTTSGVK

-688 KQRQTA
+688 KQRQAA
-694 KTEKVPLLGDI
+694 KTDKVPLLGDI
-705 PVIGNAFKKNTRAF
+705 PVIGNAFKKNTREF
-719 EKNEMLIFVT
+719 KKNEMLIFVT